1 MDFSGSNS
9 SLWFL
14 IVQFGLSAAL
24 VLFGNLLRRKIP
36 LLRISLLPTAV
47 IAGFLGLFVRQ
58 MGWIP
63 FDKTFLEAVT
73 YHMTAIGFIAISLRK
88 PTRSERETSKK
99 LFRDG
104 VNSGV
109 FIVSN
114 YLIQCAVGLVI
125 TIILS
130 LTFMPGIFKAA
141 GIILPLGYGQGPG
154 QAFNIGNTYEQAYGF
169 AGGATFGL
177 AIATMGTLWACIG
190 GIIYLN
196 IVARRRRQATE
207 QVDAAR
213 IDHIQEPCFEP
224 GEIPLTEAVD
234 KFTIQ
239 LAFVLLIY
247 LVTYGLSSILTTALS
262 GNPGLSKTLVPLIW
276 GFNFLIGSSFALVVR
291 AIMGLLRQ
299 RKIMNRQYTNN
310 YLLNRISGSA
320 FDIMVFTSICAIEI
334 GDLTGLWV
342 PFLLMSVA
350 GGFVT
355 LFYIRAIAKVLYP
368 DYVLEGML
376 AMYGMMTGTI
386 STGIMLLR
394 EIDPS
399 FKTPAANNL
408 VVGSSVAIIVGAP
421 MLLLIGLAPQSDL
434 LLYVTLVASL
444 ALALILNVYLLRS
457 KLFKRYREN

>member
-24 VLFGNLLRRKIP
+24 VLFGNLLRRKIL

-213 IDHIQEPCFEP
+213 IDHIQEPCFET